1 MSIQPDD
8 ILLPQ
13 YRVRHIVFVNGR
25 RYVVLWQQKDSD
37 TKYYLEIV
45 GEREGIDPH
54 TKYDASPTV
63 RYFRTSVDPDG
74 RLGKKIMQAVEAAEV
89 QP

>member
-1 MSIQPDD
+1 MNTMPND
-8 ILLPQ
+8 ICLSQ
-13 YRVRHIVFVNGR
+13 YQVRHVVFVNDR
-25 RYVVLWQQKDSD
+25 RYVVSWQQKDCE

-63 RYFRTSVDPDG
+63 RYFKTSVDPNG
-74 RLGKKIMQAVEAAEV
+74 KLGKKIMQAVQAK
-89 QP
+89 

>member
-1 MSIQPDD
+1 MNTMPHD

-13 YRVRHIVFVNGR
+13 HRVRHVVFVNGR

-37 TKYYLEIV
+37 VKYYLEIV

-54 TKYDASPTV
+54 TKYDVSPTV
-63 RYFRTSVDPDG
+63 RYFRTSVDADG
-74 RLGKKIMQAVEAAEV
+74 KLGKKIMKAVEAK
-89 QP
+89 